1 MEEQQ
6 VPQLEDGF
14 TRIANELLEAILGF
28 GFTQRQLLVLL
39 TVVRKTYGYG
49 KKEDDMSASQIA
61 QLCNMHR
68 PHVSTVLGELER
80 MNVINKSSGRFGMII
95 GINKL
100 YGEWIGFEKAP
111 KAVSKA
117 VAEAPVST
125 KSVQGCTES
134 VQGESDAKAS
144 TELVQ
149 GVPNQY
155 SGCTESV
162 QVASTESVHTKEN
175 LPKETQKKGRARRS
189 DVSLSDWLASC
200 RDAGLKAIPEDD
212 PIYDYLD
219 KQGMS
224 IEMLRLCWL
233 EFRRKY
239 SDPSKKQK
247 DWRAHFRNAVREN
260 WYGLWFEKD
269 GDFLLTTRGKQV
281 EREHR
286 EAQREAA

>member
-1 MEEQQ
+1 MEELQ

-14 TRIANELLEAILGF
+14 TRIANELLEAILSF

-117 VAEAPVST
+117 VAEAPAST
-125 KSVQGCTES
+125 DS
-134 VQGESDAKAS
+134 VQGESDAQTS
-144 TELVQ
+144 TDSVQ

-155 SGCTESV
+155 SGCTDSV

-175 LPKETQKKGRARRS
+175 LPKETQKKGRARRQ
-189 DVSLSDWLASC
+189 DVSLADWLAAC

-224 IEMLRLCWL
+224 VEMLRLCWL

-269 GDFLLTTRGKQV
+269 GVFLLTTRGKQV

-286 EAQREAA
+286 EAHREAA

>member
-1 MEEQQ
+1 MEELQ

-14 TRIANELLEAILGF
+14 TRIANELLEAVLHF

-61 QLCNMHR
+61 QMCNMHR

-80 MNVINKSSGRFGMII
+80 MNVISKVAGRFGLII
-95 GINKL
+95 GINKK
-100 YGEWIGFEKAP
+100 YGDWIPLDRAAKHE
-111 KAVSKA
+111 SKEPLPPA
-117 VAEAPVST
+117 TST
-125 KSVQGCTES
+125 ESVQGCTES
-134 VQGESDAKAS
+134 VHPESDVEGS
-144 TELVQ
+144 TESVQ

-155 SGCTESV
+155 ATSTESV

-175 LPKETQKKGRARRS
+175 LPKETQKKGRARRG
-189 DVSLSDWLASC
+189 DVSLVEWLASC
-200 RDAGLKAIPEDD
+200 RDAGQKAIREDD
-212 PIYDYLD
+212 PIYDYID

-224 IEMLRLCWL
+224 VEMLRLCWL

-239 SDPSKKQK
+239 SDPQKKQK

-269 GDFLLTTRGKQV
+269 GEFLLTTRGKQV
-281 EREHR
+281 QREH
-286 EAQREAA
+286 EGAAA